1 MYVITRKNYLA
12 RNLMKMQKAF
22 PDEYKFFPR
31 TWIMPQEAGPFKM
44 QFQQNQITKR
54 RKQTYIAKPDC
65 LSQGKGIFLSK
76 NYDKI
81 VRRTS
86 DNEFG
91 WVVQEYLDRPHLVE
105 DLKYDLRIYVLLYG
119 INPMRVYIHEKGLAR
134 FATEP
139 YVAPKG
145 SNMDNMFMHLTN
157 YAINKNNEAFKEN
170 SGGGKGKYEEYD
182 DEDSAEESG
191 HKRSLRAIL
200 KIILQSGGNPEKVM
214 RSIKDIIVK
223 TLIVGQ
229 PFMSHI
235 YRSC

>member
-1 MYVITRKNYLA
+1 
-12 RNLMKMQKAF
+12 
-22 PDEYKFFPR
+22 
-31 TWIMPQEAGPFKM
+31 M
-44 QFQQNQITKR
+44 QFQQTNSNR
-54 RKQTYIAKPDC
+54 LRKQTYIAKPDS

-105 DLKYDLRIYVLLYG
+105 DLKYDLRIYVVLYG
-119 INPMRVYIHEKGLAR
+119 INPMRVFIHEKGLAR

-170 SGGGKGKYEEYD
+170 SGGGKGKNYDDYD
-182 DEDSAEESG
+182 DEDSNEESG
-191 HKRSLRAIL
+191 HKRSLQAIL
-200 KIILQSGGNPEKVM
+200 KIIL
-214 RSIKDIIVK
+214 
-223 TLIVGQ
+223 
-229 PFMSHI
+229 
-235 YRSC
+235 